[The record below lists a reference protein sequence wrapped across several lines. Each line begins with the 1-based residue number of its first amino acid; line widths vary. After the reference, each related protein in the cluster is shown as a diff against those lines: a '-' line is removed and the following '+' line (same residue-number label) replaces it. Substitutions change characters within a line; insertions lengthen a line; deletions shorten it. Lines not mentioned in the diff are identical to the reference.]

1 MRRLG
6 MGLLWGTAGY
16 LAGAFGGGLLVSA
29 FSSNHFDRAM
39 EAAMTGAFVT
49 GPLAG
54 LAAFV
59 AGAWKAGRHGTSGGA
74 R

>member
-1 MRRLG
+1 
-6 MGLLWGTAGY
+6 MGLLWGAAGY

-49 GPLAG
+49 AS
-54 LAAFV
+54 
-59 AGAWKAGRHGTSGGA
+59 TS
-74 R
+74 